1 MAAVTL
7 CKLWVPRGVRWCA
20 GRPPCVFLGGGVLVV
35 GWVFTCL

>member
-20 GRPPCVFLGGGVLVV
+20 GRPLFLGGGVLVV